1 LAVRRK
7 GSLESRILKYL
18 ATEGY
23 KGMGVMS
30 RELHVRV
37 ENLKWTLNKMVF
49 ERKVEP
55 VVYGG
60 IRLYKVREPS
70 PEGSTDTS

>member
-1 LAVRRK
+1 MRRK
-7 GSLESRILKYL
+7 RSLESRILKYL

-30 RELHVRV
+30 RELDVRI
-37 ENLKWTLNKMVF
+37 ENVKWTLNKMVF

-60 IRLYKVREPS
+60 IRLYRARKSSTED
-70 PEGSTDTS
+70 STDPQ